1 MHNQALEHHLCSP
14 GLVTRQHNGRF
25 SLQVIAFSWTAVA
38 NCMVLATFGDAVANF
53 MESEVACTVAI
64 SWSLKSL
71 QVQCSDAQFSA
82 RQAQLQVRHGEPED
96 IELME
101 AGVFFALCSVELF
114 IDALY
119 VSCCVLLVKSHNGWI
134 RRKLRTTS
142 ESIS

>member
-101 AGVFFALCSVELF
+101 AGVFFCIVQCRVV
-114 IDALY
+114 Y
-119 VSCCVLLVKSHNGWI
+119 
-134 RRKLRTTS
+134 
-142 ESIS
+142 